1 MEFGDFVRRGATIN
15 RNNSDNI
22 IMFLRKI
29 WEGLGAQRCGSH
41 HSDDVEVL
49 PGISIS
55 KPPFSYGA
63 LDSCRPVSVTQYLFR
78 S

>member
-49 PGISIS
+49 SGI
-55 KPPFSYGA
+55 
-63 LDSCRPVSVTQYLFR
+63 
-78 S
+78 